1 MQNVW
6 PSLTSVTVLDKCDRI
21 WQVWL
26 YLTSVTTCDK
36 CDHIFLR
43 NKDKLYIITIWQ
55 IQSLSDP
62 RADYLIRYTFQSQFP
77 ILVNSNQAWSKHE
90 QTCSNLLTS
99 CLKYLV
105 SDIHQKKN
113 YSLKNC
119 IPYRDLFIP
128 SPRPIE
134 LEGNM
139 DARSAATKA
148 DWVSKSD
155 VNPAPSPPASTRSSP
170 LVVEPASPATCI
182 WDWRFCCW
190 WKRLLT
196 KWSTDGLDITELRFD
211 PGSSPDLLP
220 VMKDL

>member
-1 MQNVW
+1 MHL
-6 PSLTSVTVLDKCDRI
+6 LTCVTICDKCDHM
-21 WQVWL
+21 WQVSLQCDKCHHMWQVSSHVTSATTRKMCGHL
-26 YLTSVTTCDK
+26 LQVWPYLTSVTTCDK
-36 CDHIFLR
+36 YDHIFLR
-43 NKDKLYIITIWQ
+43 NKDKLYIMTIWQ

-155 VNPAPSPPASTRSSP
+155 VSPN
-170 LVVEPASPATCI
+170 LVQQI
-182 WDWRFCCW
+182 
-190 WKRLLT
+190 RLWCFNYLECT
-196 KWSTDGLDITELRFD
+196 LQC
-211 PGSSPDLLP
+211 
-220 VMKDL
+220 